1 MKVLLTGATGYIG
14 SSVLSRLLAEGHE
27 VTALV
32 RDAAKARTVEE
43 AGAIGLV
50 GDVTD
55 AALVAEAA
63 SAADGVVHTAS
74 TPEGDAAF
82 IDAVLG
88 ALEGSGKPF
97 VHTGGIWSYGAGS
110 DITEESPLDR
120 PALTAWRGAGEDRV
134 LGATGVRGV
143 VVAPALV
150 YGRGGGLIRLLTD
163 ETDGGVRLI
172 GDGSQ
177 HWTTVDV
184 DDLAA
189 VYVLALE
196 KGRAGATYIGA
207 SGQNPTVRELGEA
220 IAAGYDVA
228 EGVRPESPADTR
240 ARLGEAFADALLL
253 DEQASGATA
262 RAELGWE
269 PVARPLVEQLA
280 AGEYLG
286 DSVAAR

>member
-14 SSVLSRLLAEGHE
+14 SSVLSRLLSEGHE

-43 AGAIGLV
+43 AGARGLV

-55 AALVAEAA
+55 AVLVAEAA
-63 SAADGVVHTAS
+63 SVADGVIHTAS

-88 ALEGSGKPF
+88 AFGGSGKPF
-97 VHTGGIWSYGAGS
+97 VHTGGIWSYGTSS
-110 DITEESPLDR
+110 DITEQSPLDR
-120 PALTAWRGAGEDRV
+120 PALTAWRGAGEARV
-134 LGATGVRGV
+134 LGATGVRGT

-150 YGRGGGLIRLLTD
+150 YGRAGGLIRLLTD

-189 VYVLALE
+189 LYVLALE
-196 KGRAGATYIGA
+196 KGRPGATYIGA

-228 EGVRPESPADTR
+228 EGVRPESDDDTR

-262 RAELGWE
+262 RTELGWA

-286 DSVAAR
+286 ESVAAH

>member
-120 PALTAWRGAGEDRV
+120 PALTAWRAAGEDRV

-228 EGVRPESPADTR
+228 EGVRPESAADTR